1 MIRFV
6 RTLRHRAARSDFWLA
21 GQFTR
26 KPDPR
31 SDAAMATWG
40 EILGD
45 ASAKLWLD
53 ACKSEGLC
61 R

>member
-6 RTLRHRAARSDFWLA
+6 KTLRRRTVRQDFWLA

-26 KPDPR
+26 KPEPI

-40 EILGD
+40 ELLGD
-45 ASAKLWLD
+45 ASAKLWMD
-53 ACKSEGLC
+53 ACRSEGRC